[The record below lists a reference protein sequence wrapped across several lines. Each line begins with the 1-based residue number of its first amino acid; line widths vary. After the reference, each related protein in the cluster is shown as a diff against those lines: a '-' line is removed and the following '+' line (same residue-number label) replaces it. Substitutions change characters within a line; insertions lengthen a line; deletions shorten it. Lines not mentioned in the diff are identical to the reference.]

1 MAGLLTPNNQM
12 GTQVQQDLNDYI
24 NQLRFR
30 LDNTTDPTLR
40 EVYGL
45 ELEQLL
51 GNPATL
57 EASPLPE
64 GMMDNAIQKNPQ
76 TITPS
81 TIQQLLRMLGIR

>member
-1 MAGLLTPNNQM
+1 MAGLLTPNNQTGM
-12 GTQVQQDLNDYI
+12 QVQQDLNDYI
-24 NQLRFR
+24 NQLKFR

-40 EVYGL
+40 QVYAV

-57 EASPLPE
+57 EATPLPE
-64 GMMDNAIQKNPQ
+64 GMMEGAIQENPQ
-76 TITPS
+76 TVTPS